1 MPPAVNNATKALM
14 KTQQA
19 TNSRSLLGK
28 AVRIGKWA
36 FLIFVGLLAVS
47 IMYLLT
53 RTPAPTDP
61 APPIETSI
69 AELRKRIDIQIP
81 IKNVQWQEFGS
92 PEYLGAGAQGPT
104 DNVILIAEM
113 ETSDPNWFKP
123 EPKSEFTMQVVPESA
138 RPWLSEPFRTE
149 IKKSVRKIDYQPAI
163 PCKDYTTTFTK
174 TKHPVEGFICAVPG
188 KVLLYLWISSSGT

>member
-1 MPPAVNNATKALM
+1 M

-19 TNSRSLLGK
+19 TNSRSVLGK
-28 AVRIGKWA
+28 GVQIGKRA
-36 FLIFVGLLAVS
+36 FLIFVVLLAVS

-53 RTPAPTDP
+53 RTPASTGP

-81 IKNVQWQEFGS
+81 IKSVQWQEFGS
-92 PEYLGAGAQGPT
+92 PEYLGAGAPGPT
-104 DNVILIAEM
+104 DNVILVAEM

-123 EPKSEFTMQVVPESA
+123 EPKSEFIMRVVPESA
-138 RPWLSEPFRTE
+138 RPWLSETFRTE
-149 IKKSVRKIDYQPAI
+149 MKKSMPKNDYRPTI
-163 PCKDYTTTFTK
+163 PCKDYSTTFTK

-188 KVLLYLWISSSGT
+188 KVLLHLWVSSSGA

>member
-1 MPPAVNNATKALM
+1 MKA
-14 KTQQA
+14 QQA
-19 TNSRSLLGK
+19 TNSRSLLEK

-36 FLIFVGLLAVS
+36 FLIVVALLALS
-47 IMYLLT
+47 LAYLLT

-81 IKNVQWQEFGS
+81 IKSVQWQEFGS
-92 PEYLGAGAQGPT
+92 PEYLGAGAPGPT
-104 DNVILIAEM
+104 DNVILVAEM

-123 EPKSEFTMQVVPESA
+123 EPKSEFIMRVVPESA

-149 IKKSVRKIDYQPAI
+149 MKKSMPKNDYRPAI
-163 PCKDYTTTFTK
+163 PCKDYATTFTK

-188 KVLLYLWISSSGT
+188 KVLLHLWISSSGT

>member
-1 MPPAVNNATKALM
+1 M

-36 FLIFVGLLAVS
+36 FLIFVALLALS

-81 IKNVQWQEFGS
+81 IKSVQWQEFGS
-92 PEYLGAGAQGPT
+92 PEYLGAGAPGPT
-104 DNVILIAEM
+104 DNVILVAEM
-113 ETSDPNWFKP
+113 QTSESNWFKP
-123 EPKSEFTMQVVPESA
+123 EPTSEFIMRVVPESA
-138 RPWLSEPFRTE
+138 RPWLSEPFKAE
-149 IKKSVRKIDYQPAI
+149 MKKSMPRNDYRPAI
-163 PCKDYTTTFTK
+163 ACKDYSTTFTK
-174 TKHPVEGFICAVPG
+174 TKNPVEGFICAAQG